1 MNEKM
6 AAWPPGSNLWRGTAM
21 TEETK
26 EKKTLGEILR
36 HPLANVVVGFLLT
49 GVLGTTITQYYNAL
63 RAKQTQQHELATARK
78 DSIEGLSALNAEY
91 LARAGML
98 LAAIERGDETAAA
111 KLKGAFDDAALRWQ
125 IEKPPTLLAVRDA
138 LPEEIYIQI
147 RDQLE
152 QGFRDRFLVPVG
164 RCLESA
170 MEALREGRD
179 VTGVL
184 QACKAQNYLTQA
196 KACSRVL
203 IDMLY
208 ELSGYTVG
216 GRPEEAM
223 QANQTTYRHALQQA
237 CSMTQ

>member
-1 MNEKM
+1 
-6 AAWPPGSNLWRGTAM
+6 M
-21 TEETK
+21 TEETQK
-26 EKKTLGEILR
+26 KKTLGEILR
-36 HPLANVVVGFLLT
+36 HPLANVIVGFLLT

-63 RAKQTQQHELATARK
+63 RAKQTEQHELAKARK

-98 LAAIERGDETAAA
+98 LAAIERGDEAAAA
-111 KLKGAFDDAALRWQ
+111 KLKAAFDDAALRWQ
-125 IEKPPTLLAVRDA
+125 IEKPPTLLAARDA
-138 LPEEIYIQI
+138 LPEEVYIQI

-170 MEALREGRD
+170 MQMLSESGDVARRLRECR
-179 VTGVL
+179 
-184 QACKAQNYLTQA
+184 AQEYLTQA

-223 QANQTTYRHALQQA
+223 RANQTTYRQALQQA